1 MRVLV
6 VTGTLASPIVRR
18 QVEESGVE
26 ADVAVLPRPVAA
38 LMGLGYIA
46 DKLSSMDLSRYDCIL
61 IPGMI
66 PGDASIIASRLG
78 VPAYKGPKHAADL
91 AYVLR
96 ALASGARLSTTRPAC
111 EVLAEG
117 LRARALEE
125 LGRLEEGVDRS
136 RALRVGRGR
145 WYRWVGG
152 GAPVRVVAEILS
164 APLLGDEELVARA
177 RRLVAEGADI
187 VDLGMLSDD
196 PRPHEVR
203 RLVRAVRR
211 AVDVPVSVDTVDEAE
226 VVEAVRAGADMVVSV
241 TPELAERFG
250 KVAGV
255 VGFKRVAYVVAPYT
269 PGRGPIRGARE
280 RAREALR
287 AARELRRWGARKVI
301 IDPLLDPPI
310 APGCFEALEACRL
323 IKSRSPTTPLMLGA
337 GNVTELMDAD
347 SVGVNAL
354 LAVLAVELGVDL
366 LLTTEG
372 SDKTRGCVEEL
383 AVAVKMACL
392 ARRRGAP
399 PKDLGVD
406 LLRLKEKRRR
416 EVEGVGVEG
425 AMIVEA
431 SGRGEPPMDPAG
443 SFKVWVDRGRGVIAV
458 AHYRRGEL
466 RPWVVV
472 EGRRAMDIRDEL
484 VERGLVS
491 DLRHAFYLG
500 YELAKAEVALKTGRS
515 YVQDEPLF

>member
-1 MRVLV
+1 
-6 VTGTLASPIVRR
+6 
-18 QVEESGVE
+18 
-26 ADVAVLPRPVAA
+26 
-38 LMGLGYIA
+38 MGLGYIA
-46 DKLSSMDLSRYDCIL
+46 DRLASMDLSRYDCIL

-66 PGDASIIASRLG
+66 PGDASIITSRLG

-96 ALASGARLSTTRPAC
+96 ALASGAKLSTTRPAC

-117 LRARALEE
+117 LRAKALDE
-125 LGRLEEGVDRS
+125 LGGLEGSIDRS

-145 WYRWVGG
+145 RCRWVGG
-152 GAPVRVVAEILS
+152 GAPIRVVAEILS
-164 APLLGDEELVARA
+164 APLLSDEELVARA
-177 RRLVAEGADI
+177 RRLVAQGADV
-187 VDLGMLSDD
+187 VDVGMLSDD

-211 AVDVPVSVDTVDEAE
+211 AVEVPVSVDTVDEDE
-226 VVEAVRAGADMVVSV
+226 VVEAVRAGADMVISV

-250 KVAGV
+250 KVAGI
-255 VGFKRVAYVVAPYT
+255 VGFRRAAYVVVPYT
-269 PGRGPIRGARE
+269 PGRGPARGAKE
-280 RAREALR
+280 RAHEALR
-287 AARELRRWGARKVI
+287 AAREVRRWGARKVI

-323 IKSRSPTTPLMLGA
+323 IKSRSPATPLMLGA

-354 LAVLAVELGVDL
+354 LAALAVELGVDL
-366 LLTTEG
+366 LLTAEG
-372 SDKTRGCVEEL
+372 SDKTRGSVEEL
-383 AVAVKMACL
+383 AVAVRMACL
-392 ARRRGAP
+392 ARRRQAP
-399 PKDLGVD
+399 PKDLGID

-416 EVEGVGVEG
+416 EVDGVEVEGVMV
-425 AMIVEA
+425 VEA
-431 SGRGEPPMDPAG
+431 SSRGGPPMDPAG

-466 RPWVVV
+466 RPSMVV

-491 DLRHAFYLG
+491 DLKHAFYLG